1 MRTSTSQTMPSS
13 KKSGSQEQ
21 GGTKKFGH
29 EDVNPSMSTD
39 VRGGE
44 TGRFWPISFF
54 FFILW
59 PRQTGKTELPELS
72 LLNLVWC

>member
-54 FFILW
+54 FLFCGLD
-59 PRQTGKTELPELS
+59 RQGKLS
-72 LLNLVWC
+72 CLNLACSI